1 VLVDAPEPVRRAR
14 LLESRSVP
22 RAELDRLMAAQ
33 LPAATKR
40 LRSQYVIENDGDRNA
55 LERSAASVWQALL
68 ARA

>member
-1 VLVDAPEPVRRAR
+1 
-14 LLESRSVP
+14 
-22 RAELDRLMAAQ
+22 MAAQ